1 MAKRVFGIDFSALN
15 LEQSADRLTTE
26 PIPQNE
32 GARIVI
38 TTNLDHVVHLTR
50 NAEFREVCSK
60 AWLATADGWPVY
72 LYAKLRGS
80 HLPSRVPGPDLF
92 KTMMHRLVPGK
103 HRPFF
108 LVSKMETGTRL
119 QEWLMSH
126 GFEASAVEIACPP
139 FGFEKDEA
147 YSAEL
152 VRKIKG
158 HAATHL
164 VMGVGAPKSELWI
177 NKYRYDLGDCYAMG
191 IGAGVDFFVGIEKR
205 APQWMRRGGLEWL
218 WRFLREP
225 RRLFKRYFISPW
237 RVLIAAYY
245 DLTSRN
251 RSAVDWFG

>member
-1 MAKRVFGIDFSALN
+1 MGKRVFGIDFSSLGLQEA
-15 LEQSADRLTTE
+15 AGRLVTE
-26 PIPQNE
+26 TIPQNE
-32 GARIVI
+32 GARIVV

-50 NAEFREVCSK
+50 NAVFREICSK

-72 LYAKLRGS
+72 LYARLRGS

-92 KTMMHRLVPGK
+92 RIMMHGMRPEK

-108 LVSKMETGTRL
+108 MVSNMKTGTLLR
-119 QEWLMSH
+119 EWLLSQ
-126 GFEASAVEIACPP
+126 GFDASAVGLACPP

-147 YSAEL
+147 YSRDL
-152 VRKIKG
+152 VNQVKA
-158 HAATHL
+158 HNATHL

-177 NKYRYDLGDCYAMG
+177 YKYQQELGDCYAMG

-205 APQWMRRGGLEWL
+205 APKWMRRMGMEWL

-245 DLTSRN
+245 DLTAQN
-251 RSAVDWFG
+251 ESAVDWYG